1 MTDHVAS
8 QIVEQITLRKLVYA
22 REFLKKHGQPSS
34 GSRDKVRERLAGVLD
49 RKPELTPELHW
60 LLDELDVWGTQR
72 LRLAV
77 LQQSALEGLS
87 SEAEVR
93 QRVKDAGM
101 SDLLDG
107 QIALVP
113 PEETTPMA
121 ISYKENGGGRFLTLV
136 AAKTRNVYVPVPDI
150 P

>member
-1 MTDHVAS
+1 MADNVAS

-22 REFLKKHGQPSS
+22 REFLKKHGQPYS
-34 GSRDKVRERLAGVLD
+34 GSRDKVRERLAGILD
-49 RKPELTPELHW
+49 RKPELAPELHS

-77 LQQSALEGLS
+77 LPQSALESLG

-93 QRVKDAGM
+93 RRVEAAGM

-107 QIALVP
+107 QI
-113 PEETTPMA
+113 
-121 ISYKENGGGRFLTLV
+121 
-136 AAKTRNVYVPVPDI
+136 
-150 P
+150 